1 MNHSKGGP
9 QKRSPSNRQGPS
21 SSRNRNQRKRY
32 NQNRSENERSEKKG
46 DSYKNRRGQKP
57 YSKGGNYRSQ
67 QSRLSPLDSLIKRY
81 GKLLDLRLAARKKHH
96 DLFYKADPQQK
107 AKLEKNY
114 YYTLDNLRKF
124 EEALKPEDKELFH
137 KNFKELSPDQTYSVN
152 RNLPLQDE
160 QPSPR
165 EQEAEEPSPVEDPHL
180 LISQTQESFTHDT
193 EESVGSMEDYKR
205 LKGL

>member
-9 QKRSPSNRQGPS
+9 QKRTPSNRHGSS

-32 NQNRSENERSEKKG
+32 NQNRSENDQSDKKSE
-46 DSYKNRRGQKP
+46 SYKNRRGQKY

-67 QSRLSPLDSLIKRY
+67 QTRLSPLDSLMKRY
-81 GKLLDLRLAARKKHH
+81 GKLLDLHLAARKKHH

-107 AKLEKNY
+107 VKLEKNY

-124 EEALKPEDKELFH
+124 EETLKPEDRELFH
-137 KNFKELSPDQTYSVN
+137 KNFKELSLDQTYSLN
-152 RNLPLQDE
+152 HNLSLKDE
-160 QPSPR
+160 KPSPK
-165 EQEAEEPSPVEDPHL
+165 EQDTEESTQFEDPHL
-180 LISQTQESFTHDT
+180 LVSQTQESFTQDT
-193 EESVGSMEDYKR
+193 EESVGSIEDYKR